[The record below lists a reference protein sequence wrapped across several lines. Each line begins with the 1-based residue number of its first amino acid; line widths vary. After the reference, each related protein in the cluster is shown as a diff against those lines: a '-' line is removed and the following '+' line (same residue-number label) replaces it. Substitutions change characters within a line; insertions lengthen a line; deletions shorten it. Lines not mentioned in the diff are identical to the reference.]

1 MATSFDPAATPK
13 PVETGILEQV
23 DLIACALT
31 EKVRRRQVRD
41 NIGVGA
47 WAVVTDP
54 KLVEQLGEE
63 IVRVTEVRGSSRV
76 VQAMFNC
83 ATAVAAEG
91 QIKPCLMA
99 GDVVMSSG
107 GPVVVLNPRTPEP
120 GTPPTA
126 WGVSP
131 RWGVDGAALDE
142 PSTIKVAVRDQ
153 LQQEGRVE
161 VALTADT
168 IQPRVFT
175 HCERGM
181 AVRGVLS
188 RGIGPDLEWND
199 FLKVAQFAEPCA
211 PRPDTTGGIITDVV
225 DGKKA
230 VLCDFIGGATLWIW
244 AEVLV
249 EFPLVLQWA
258 DSPSH
263 GRHPETKKIRRPSA
277 SRGGISPTTAV
288 GAAIDAHHP
297 AALPEASHLEP
308 LALSI
313 TTSMKEIMSNTN
325 EQIIASLCA
334 AGKLARGTVIIVDD
348 TYRPRMEAATAAIQG
363 QWSGQ
368 QLDDSDTLDDLSDI
382 FNEQIESGAYE
393 VRKPYE
399 IDLPDGRTIAAVV
412 CTVAGQAGG
421 DRFNFFVA
429 LTRVAGGQVAL
440 PDRTGDGVV
449 ARAVKG
455 AGSKALDVAKDA
467 FIGAKDMVIDEGKR
481 KALALA
487 QVASQDTLVT
497 VHETVRRTMLAGGA
511 AFMGADSPESAAASK
526 ALVQGFDMATIAGGK
541 FVARLLAKHA
551 PGTSKMIDAAT
562 DTLQQGIDQ
571 KQAKSVL
578 DQAMPLIGGG
588 LKALGQAAAQRFLP
602 ALAAPAPAAALPS
615 PATTPTPPVPDS
627 APAPTPAPAKPK
639 RSRPSR
645 AKSQNG
651 GAQ

>member
-1 MATSFDPAATPK
+1 MATYSDPAAAPK
-13 PVETGILEQV
+13 PAETGILEQV
-23 DLIACALT
+23 DLIAHALT

-91 QIKPCLMA
+91 QVKPCLMA

-131 RWGVDGAALDE
+131 RWGVDGATPDE

-153 LQQEGRVE
+153 LQQEGRATSGHDAVI
-161 VALTADT
+161 AS
-168 IQPRVFT
+168 RVFT

-181 AVRGVLS
+181 AVRGVLEKI
-188 RGIGPDLEWND
+188 GIGPDLGWND

-277 SRGGISPTTAV
+277 SRGISPTTAM
-288 GAAIDAHHP
+288 GAAVDAQRST
-297 AALPEASHLEP
+297 ATALPESPP
-308 LALSI
+308 LALP
-313 TTSMKEIMSNTN
+313 TNTKEIMSNTN

-334 AGKLARGTVIIVDD
+334 AGKLTRGTVIIVDD
-348 TYRPRMEAATAAIQG
+348 TYRPRMEAAAAAIQV
-363 QWSGQ
+363 QWSRQ
-368 QLDDSDTLDDLSDI
+368 LLDDSDTLDDLSDI
-382 FNEQIESGAYE
+382 FNESTVSGAYE

-399 IDLPDGRTIAAVV
+399 IELPDGRTIAAVV

-467 FIGAKDMVIDEGKR
+467 FVGAKDMVIDEGKR

-497 VHETVRRTMLAGGA
+497 GHEAVRRTVLALGA
-511 AFMGADSPESAAASK
+511 GLMGAENPEAAATNG
-526 ALVQGFDMATIAGGK
+526 ALAQGFDMATIAGGK

>member
-83 ATAVAAEG
+83 ATAVASG
-91 QIKPCLMA
+91 DQVKPCLMA
-99 GDVVMSSG
+99 GDVVVLSPG
-107 GPVVVLNPRTPEP
+107 DPVIVLNPRTPEP

-131 RWGVDGAALDE
+131 RWGIGGAALDE
-142 PSTIKVAVRDQ
+142 PSTVKVAVRDQ
-153 LQQEGRVE
+153 LQHEGRATSGYDAVI
-161 VALTADT
+161 AS
-168 IQPRVFT
+168 RVFT

-181 AVRGVLS
+181 AVRGVLEKI
-188 RGIGPDLEWND
+188 GIGPDLGWSD

-211 PRPDTTGGIITDVV
+211 PRPDTTGGIITDIV

-440 PDRTGDGVV
+440 SDRTGDGVV

-467 FIGAKDMVIDEGKR
+467 FVGAKDMVIDEGKR
-481 KALALA
+481 KAIAFA
-487 QVASQDTLVT
+487 QVASQGTLVAG
-497 VHETVRRTMLAGGA
+497 HEAVRRTVLAAGA
-511 AFMGADSPESAAASK
+511 GFMGADSPESAAASK

-615 PATTPTPPVPDS
+615 PAAPTPPVPD
-627 APAPTPAPAKPK
+627 PAPTPAPAPAKPK

>member
-1 MATSFDPAATPK
+1 MATSSEPAAAPK
-13 PVETGILEQV
+13 PAETGILEQV

-131 RWGVDGAALDE
+131 RWGIDGAALDE
-142 PSTIKVAVRDQ
+142 PSTVKIAVRDQ
-153 LQQEGRVE
+153 LQQEGRATSGHD
-161 VALTADT
+161 ALIAS
-168 IQPRVFT
+168 RVFT
-175 HCERGM
+175 RCERGM
-181 AVRGVLS
+181 AVRGVLEKI
-188 RGIGPDLEWND
+188 GIGPDLGWSD

-277 SRGGISPTTAV
+277 SRGVHVFTQDNIDV
-288 GAAIDAHHP
+288 GPH
-297 AALPEASHLEP
+297 AALPKSHPEP
-308 LALSI
+308 LALPP
-313 TTSMKEIMSNTN
+313 TKENMSNTS

-334 AGKLARGTVIIVDD
+334 AGKLARGTIIIVDD
-348 TYRPRMEAATAAIQG
+348 TYRSRMEAAITGIHAE
-363 QWSGQ
+363 WTKQ
-368 QLDDSDTLDDLSDI
+368 QLDDSDALDNLTDI
-382 FNEQIESGAYE
+382 ANELIQSGAYE
-393 VRKPYE
+393 VRKSYE
-399 IDLPDGRTIAAVV
+399 LELPDGRSIVAVT
-412 CTVAGQAGG
+412 CTVAGQTSS
-421 DRFNFFVA
+421 DRFDFFAA

-440 PDRTGDGVV
+440 PDSTGDGVV

-467 FIGAKDMVIDEGKR
+467 FVGAKDMVIDEGKR

-497 VHETVRRTMLAGGA
+497 VHETVRRTVLAGGA

-571 KQAKSVL
+571 KQAKSML

-588 LKALGQAAAQRFLP
+588 LKATSVGGDVTGRGCNGGLIVADDLVKGREQAVVVHEILDIE
-602 ALAAPAPAAALPS
+602 
-615 PATTPTPPVPDS
+615 TPE
-627 APAPTPAPAKPK
+627 TPA
-639 RSRPSR
+639 
-645 AKSQNG
+645 
-651 GAQ
+651 